1 MQRVKSSGGL
11 NPLCSLHAGSP
22 KRAGFL
28 LRCQRA
34 LPELGAVALAADG
47 TLQQQHGVPQVS
59 ASGLPRGSSMRS
71 LSRGGMQRRGAG
83 AQGPPHLVP
92 RVFQSWGA
100 LRRVEGDLGSQTWD
114 FSPPPVL
121 LKSFWE
127 IWCCSGSPT
136 EHILGLALEY
146 IPLRREGHPLL

>member
-11 NPLCSLHAGSP
+11 NPLCSLHAGSS

-83 AQGPPHLVP
+83 AQGPPTSCQGCFRAGVP
-92 RVFQSWGA
+92 FAG
-100 LRRVEGDLGSQTWD
+100 LRETWD
-114 FSPPPVL
+114 RRPGISAPPQ
-121 LKSFWE
+121 
-127 IWCCSGSPT
+127 CCSKAFGRYGAA
-136 EHILGLALEY
+136 LGHQ
-146 IPLRREGHPLL
+146 RSTFWG